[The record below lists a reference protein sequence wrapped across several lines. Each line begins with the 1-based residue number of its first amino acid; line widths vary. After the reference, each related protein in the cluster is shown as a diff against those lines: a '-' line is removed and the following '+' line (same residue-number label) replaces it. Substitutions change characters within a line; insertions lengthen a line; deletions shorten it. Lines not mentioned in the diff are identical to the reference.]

1 MPGMVPELAGLRRGQ
16 SALHSGTIETMCC
29 HDLHSHS
36 TASDGSLTPTQLVAR
51 AQRAGVDVLALTDH
65 DTLDGLDEAARAAAG
80 GALRLVSGVEVSVSW
95 QSMTIHILGL
105 NVDPGC
111 QSLLQGLDRQLAFRD
126 WRAGEIARRLEKA
139 GIGGALEGAGRYRQG
154 RILSRTHF
162 AHFLVD
168 VGRASSV
175 RDVFKRYLV
184 KGKPGFVGGEWASL
198 EEALGWI
205 LDAGGLP
212 VIAHPARY
220 RLTRSKLARLIGEF
234 RAAGGVGIEVV
245 SGSHTL
251 DETRHMAAVSR
262 EHHLLASAGSDY
274 HGPHNPWVE
283 LGRLR
288 DLPQGCIPV
297 WEAADWPAAA

>member
-1 MPGMVPELAGLRRGQ
+1 MNGAAECLGHPLFRAHQDIRGGSHRPADQDRLALRQ
-16 SALHSGTIETMCC
+16 PAFL
-29 HDLHSHS
+29 
-36 TASDGSLTPTQLVAR
+36 
-51 AQRAGVDVLALTDH
+51 VLASAQKALVH
-65 DTLDGLDEAARAAAG
+65 WGSAAAN
-80 GALRLVSGVEVSVSW
+80 
-95 QSMTIHILGL
+95 Q
-105 NVDPGC
+105 
-111 QSLLQGLDRQLAFRD
+111 
-126 WRAGEIARRLEKA
+126 
-139 GIGGALEGAGRYRQG
+139 
-154 RILSRTHF
+154 
-162 AHFLVD
+162 
-168 VGRASSV
+168 
-175 RDVFKRYLV
+175 
-184 KGKPGFVGGEWASL
+184 
-198 EEALGWI
+198 ALGWI
-205 LDAGGLP
+205 LAARGLP

-297 WEAADWPAAA
+297 WEAADSPSAA